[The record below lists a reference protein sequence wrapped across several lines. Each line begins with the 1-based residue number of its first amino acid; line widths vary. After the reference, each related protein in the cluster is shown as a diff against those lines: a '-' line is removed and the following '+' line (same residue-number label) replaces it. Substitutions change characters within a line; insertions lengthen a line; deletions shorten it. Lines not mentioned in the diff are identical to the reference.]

1 MRKIEVSYTSQSDPY
16 RELYKMSKSQLIGII
31 KEDDNTIERL
41 RSRK

>member
-1 MRKIEVSYTSQSDPY
+1 MKIKVEYVSESDPY
-16 RELYKMSKSQLIGII
+16 RKLYDMSKSQLIKII